1 MFSYKDPGKA
11 ANPYL
16 DKTGQQTQESMQPYT
31 DMSSIGPQLQQ
42 QYGQMASNPV
52 QNLEDI
58 RSQYKQTPGHKRA
71 LYDAMMAADNAAAS
85 GGMIGTPMHQEQMM
99 ETAAAINNPYERQWT
114 QDVLD
119 QQRFGLQGQQGLFDT
134 SMGANRYANDINSSL
149 GMSRANLAINDREFK
164 NKNKQQIMQWLM
176 SGGGGSSLG
185 GSAGGALG
193 GFFGGPLGGI
203 AGKFIGNKLFGLF

>member
-1 MFSYKDPGKA
+1 
-11 ANPYL
+11 
-16 DKTGQQTQESMQPYT
+16 
-31 DMSSIGPQLQQ
+31 
-42 QYGQMASNPV
+42 
-52 QNLEDI
+52 
-58 RSQYKQTPGHKRA
+58 
-71 LYDAMMAADNAAAS
+71 
-85 GGMIGTPMHQEQMM
+85 
-99 ETAAAINNPYERQWT
+99 
-114 QDVLD
+114 
-119 QQRFGLQGQQGLFDT
+119 
-134 SMGANRYANDINSSL
+134 MGANRYANDINSSL